1 MEQYII
7 YPIVSFNLVIN
18 NVVFY
23 LIIASQLTIILGRG
37 IFLSSENNGQIE
49 GAGKIMTNN
58 WGIISES
65 LYRTIL
71 LMIENFVGLKSSI
84 YLPLFYTIFHIV
96 LFSNILGLIPYS
108 TTPTVELIMTL
119 SIAFTLL
126 IGLLLIGFLTHK
138 FYLFAIFLPGG
149 TPLALIIPMVA
160 LEVIAY
166 LSRIISLG
174 LRLAI
179 NLITGH
185 LLLKVSIGFV
195 WLGYIKGTS
204 FLILALPLVLLTI
217 FLCLEILIAYIQA
230 YILIFIT
237 IITLK
242 DVSMT

>member
-1 MEQYII
+1 M
-7 YPIVSFNLVIN
+7 
-18 NVVFY
+18 
-23 LIIASQLTIILGRG
+23 
-37 IFLSSENNGQIE
+37 
-49 GAGKIMTNN
+49 
-58 WGIISES
+58 
-65 LYRTIL
+65 
-71 LMIENFVGLKSSI
+71 SI

-96 LFSNILGLIPYS
+96 LFSNFLGLVPYS
-108 TTPTVELIMTL
+108 TTPTVELVMTL

-138 FYLFAIFLPGG
+138 FYLFAIFLPSG
-149 TPLALIIPMVA
+149 TPLALIPLLVF
-160 LEVIAY
+160 LEIIAY
-166 LSRIISLG
+166 IFRTLSLG

-185 LLLKVSIGFV
+185 LLLKVCIGFV

-204 FLILALPLVLLTI
+204 FFVLAIPLLLLTA
-217 FLCLEILIAYIQA
+217 FLSLEILIAYLQA